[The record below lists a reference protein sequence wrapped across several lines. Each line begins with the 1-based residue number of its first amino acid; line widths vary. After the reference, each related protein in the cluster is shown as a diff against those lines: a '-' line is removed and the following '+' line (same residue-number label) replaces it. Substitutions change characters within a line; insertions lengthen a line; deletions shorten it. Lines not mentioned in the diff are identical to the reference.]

1 MARFVA
7 RLQAALFVIVALI
20 AISGC
25 EKVKDALAKVDKVEV
40 THQYCTPRLPE
51 TGSKHKV
58 PDPQRPSF
66 CTGPV
71 MWCSY
76 CEYAADGSL
85 ASSGSLPCG
94 VCVGTETK

>member
-1 MARFVA
+1 MSPIVT
-7 RLQAALFVIVALI
+7 RLQAALIVAAVLL
-20 AISGC
+20 AMSGC

-40 THQYCTPRLPE
+40 TQQYCTPRLPG

-58 PDPQRPSF
+58 PDPERPSF

-76 CEYAADGSL
+76 CEYEADGSL